1 MLAGSTLT
9 LLPRQWLAS
18 PGTAVEE
25 GRHVVAAVFRRGPPL
40 PPVVLG
46 VVHRGHTE
54 LGIQDDETSKD
65 DT

>member
-1 MLAGSTLT
+1 MLAGSMLT
-9 LLPRQWLAS
+9 LPRQRLAS